1 MKKNTVDT
9 LRPNSKNPRKISD
22 EKLNMLKK
30 TIEEFGD
37 LSGIVFNTK
46 TKQLVGG
53 HQRAKVL
60 AKGEITIEKKFPKP
74 TKTGTIAVGF
84 VTFGGEKFSYREVA
98 WPKEKEYAANI
109 AANKGAGEWD
119 LPALSELLT
128 TIEEKGLDMELTLFD
143 KDELADLILFPE
155 EEEEDE
161 KSSGKKKV
169 EFEIDTEKMSKDLKH
184 ECPKC
189 GFKFTDKK

>member
-22 EKLNMLKK
+22 EKLQMLKK
-30 TIEEFGD
+30 TIAEFGD

-60 AKGEITIEKKFPKP
+60 SKGEITIEKKFSKP
-74 TKTGTIAVGF
+74 TKTGTTATGY
-84 VTFGGEKFSYREVA
+84 VTFNGEKFSYREVN
-98 WPKEKEYAANI
+98 WPKDKELAANI

-119 LPALSELLT
+119 LPALSEMLT
-128 TIEEKGLDMELTLFD
+128 SIEEAGLDMELTLFD

-155 EEEEDE
+155 DDEEEE

-169 EFEIDTEKMSKDLKH
+169 EFEIDTDKMKDGLKH

-189 GFKFTDKK
+189 KFRF